1 MPQINT
7 NLNIE
12 ISYDSWLGILFWGVQ
27 FTFYQIQIS
36 LKPNHFCPGLQC

>member
-12 ISYDSWLGILFWGVQ
+12 ISYDSWLGILFWG
-27 FTFYQIQIS
+27 FNLLSIKSKY
-36 LKPNHFCPGLQC
+36 L